1 MKRAQGERSRGSRPG
16 RGLSLDRIV
25 TATLEL
31 VDEQGIGAATMRAV
45 SSRLE
50 VRSMSLYRYVQDRD
64 ELFDAVV
71 ERIVSE
77 LADDPEVQ
85 PRPVDG
91 WRPYLAGMAHGVRR
105 YARAHPHAF
114 PLVAT
119 RPPAA
124 PWVNPPLRSLRWVEA
139 MLRGLAGEGFSD
151 EQVLFT
157 YRTFNG
163 FLLGYLLL
171 ETSAMTLRDPKPG
184 DGSFTATDTVPA
196 MAASPPGRR
205 RRSGSRRPEPG
216 PLRRAAGGGGGC
228 RRPRELIDP
237 ADKIDAGRFPT
248 VYRLATGLAEDR
260 WEEEFETGL
269 EHMLDRIAMLVDGGP
284 RRPSGAEVT
293 PVSRG
298 ALRRRRCLA
307 VRAAVCPARGPVW
320 PPVPAA
326 ALPEVRADLAAS
338 ASAAGRRHGRAHE
351 TTGPL
356 GHTAAEVRPA
366 AAGLCGTV
374 PGVSWARR
382 ERPPRKV
389 DIVSFHVS
397 LR

>member
-1 MKRAQGERSRGSRPG
+1 VAGSEGEVAVTRAQGGSGRGGRPG

-31 VDEQGIGAATMRAV
+31 VDEQGIGAASMRAV
-45 SSRLE
+45 SARLG
-50 VRSMSLYRYVQDRD
+50 VRSMSLYRYVQTRD

-71 ERIVSE
+71 ERIVGE

-85 PRPVDG
+85 PRPVAG

-124 PWVNPPLRSLRWVEA
+124 PWVNPPLRSLGWVEA
-139 MLRGLAGEGFSD
+139 MLKSLAGEGFSD

-171 ETSAMTLRDPKPG
+171 ETSAMALRDPKPG
-184 DGSFTATDTVPA
+184 DGSFTTTDTSCSDGSEPAGEAPADPVPGGL
-196 MAASPPGRR
+196 SPARSPGQR
-205 RRSGSRRPEPG
+205 E
-216 PLRRAAGGGGGC
+216 AVEDAGA
-228 RRPRELIDP
+228 PHELIDP
-237 ADKIDAGRFPT
+237 AGEIDAARFPT
-248 VYRLATGLAEDR
+248 VYRLAAGLAEDR

-269 EHMLDRIAMLVDGGP
+269 EHMLDRIAIVVDGGP

-293 PVSRG
+293 P
-298 ALRRRRCLA
+298 
-307 VRAAVCPARGPVW
+307 
-320 PPVPAA
+320 
-326 ALPEVRADLAAS
+326 
-338 ASAAGRRHGRAHE
+338 
-351 TTGPL
+351 
-356 GHTAAEVRPA
+356 
-366 AAGLCGTV
+366 
-374 PGVSWARR
+374 
-382 ERPPRKV
+382 
-389 DIVSFHVS
+389 
-397 LR
+397 

>member
-1 MKRAQGERSRGSRPG
+1 MTRVQGGRGRRSRPG

-45 SSRLE
+45 SSRLG

-71 ERIVSE
+71 ERIVNE

-85 PRPVDG
+85 LPPVDG

-139 MLRGLAGEGFSD
+139 MLTGLAREGFSD

-157 YRTFNG
+157 YRTFNS

-184 DGSFTATDTVPA
+184 DGSFTGTDTISDDGGESA
-196 MAASPPGRR
+196 G
-205 RRSGSRRPEPG
+205 
-216 PLRRAAGGGGGC
+216 RAAAGPVLGGLSPVRSAGQ
-228 RRPRELIDP
+228 REALQDADSPRELLDP
-237 ADKIDAGRFPT
+237 ADGIDARRFPT
-248 VYRLATGLAEDR
+248 VHRLAAGLAQDR
-260 WEEEFETGL
+260 WDGEFETGL
-269 EHMLDRIAMLVDGGP
+269 EDMLDRIAVFVADDP
-284 RRPSGAEVT
+284 DVRR
-293 PVSRG
+293 
-298 ALRRRRCLA
+298 
-307 VRAAVCPARGPVW
+307 
-320 PPVPAA
+320 
-326 ALPEVRADLAAS
+326 D
-338 ASAAGRRHGRAHE
+338 
-351 TTGPL
+351 
-356 GHTAAEVRPA
+356 
-366 AAGLCGTV
+366 
-374 PGVSWARR
+374 
-382 ERPPRKV
+382 
-389 DIVSFHVS
+389 
-397 LR
+397 

>member
-1 MKRAQGERSRGSRPG
+1 VIRAQGGHGRRSRPG

-25 TATLEL
+25 TVTLEL
-31 VDEQGIGAATMRAV
+31 MDEQGIGAATMRAV
-45 SSRLE
+45 SSRLG

-71 ERIVSE
+71 ERIVNE

-85 PRPVDG
+85 LRPVDG

-139 MLRGLAGEGFSD
+139 MLTGLAREGFSD

-184 DGSFTATDTVPA
+184 DGSFTGTDTVSDDDGGSAGQAAVHPVIGGLSPA
-196 MAASPPGRR
+196 
-205 RRSGSRRPEPG
+205 RS
-216 PLRRAAGGGGGC
+216 AGQ
-228 RRPRELIDP
+228 REALQDADSARELLDP
-237 ADKIDAGRFPT
+237 ADGIDARRFPT
-248 VYRLATGLAEDR
+248 VHRLAAGLAQDR
-260 WEEEFETGL
+260 WEGEFETGL
-269 EHMLDRIAMLVDGGP
+269 EDMLDRIAAFV
-284 RRPSGAEVT
+284 
-293 PVSRG
+293 
-298 ALRRRRCLA
+298 
-307 VRAAVCPARGPVW
+307 
-320 PPVPAA
+320 
-326 ALPEVRADLAAS
+326 ADN
-338 ASAAGRRHGRAHE
+338 
-351 TTGPL
+351 PD
-356 GHTAAEVRPA
+356 
-366 AAGLCGTV
+366 
-374 PGVSWARR
+374 ARR
-382 ERPPRKV
+382 
-389 DIVSFHVS
+389 D
-397 LR
+397 

>member
-1 MKRAQGERSRGSRPG
+1 MTRVQGGRGRRSRPG

-45 SSRLE
+45 SSRLG

-71 ERIVSE
+71 ERIVNE

-85 PRPVDG
+85 LRPVDG

-139 MLRGLAGEGFSD
+139 MLTGLAREGFSD

-157 YRTFNG
+157 YRTFNS

-184 DGSFTATDTVPA
+184 DGSFTGTDTISDDGGESA
-196 MAASPPGRR
+196 GRAAASPVLGGLSPV
-205 RRSGSRRPEPG
+205 RS
-216 PLRRAAGGGGGC
+216 AGQ
-228 RRPRELIDP
+228 REALQDADSPRELLDP
-237 ADKIDAGRFPT
+237 ADGIDARRFPT
-248 VYRLATGLAEDR
+248 VHRLAAGLAQDR
-260 WEEEFETGL
+260 WDGEFETGL
-269 EHMLDRIAMLVDGGP
+269 EDMLDRIAVFVADDP
-284 RRPSGAEVT
+284 DVRR
-293 PVSRG
+293 
-298 ALRRRRCLA
+298 
-307 VRAAVCPARGPVW
+307 
-320 PPVPAA
+320 
-326 ALPEVRADLAAS
+326 D
-338 ASAAGRRHGRAHE
+338 
-351 TTGPL
+351 
-356 GHTAAEVRPA
+356 
-366 AAGLCGTV
+366 
-374 PGVSWARR
+374 
-382 ERPPRKV
+382 
-389 DIVSFHVS
+389 
-397 LR
+397 